1 MTRKR
6 QQKERDITLMT
17 VLAYEATADSQKI
30 LKKYGREPG
39 KGYGDLEVKLA
50 NLYFDTP
57 DKVQLEKELASIH
70 PHKKWLL
77 EHTEPIVTI
86 ATKEVQIEAKPDE
99 KSSKEIEELKRQ
111 LDAKTE
117 SQKMEDFKNEMKKAL
132 QDEFNKAETKSGFQG
147 NMGGNPYYSQCGM
160 CRMPMSNFAGD
171 VDRTQKETK
180 SDISPYV
187 GLIGIFAI
195 VGLTFIAIQKIK

>member
-1 MTRKR
+1 MNRKR

-39 KGYGDLEVKLA
+39 KGYSDLEVKLA
-50 NLYFDTP
+50 NFYFDTA
-57 DKVQLEKELASIH
+57 DKVQLEKEFATIH

-77 EHTEPIVTI
+77 EHTEPIITI
-86 ATKEVQIEAKPDE
+86 EKKEIQIEAKPDE
-99 KSSKEIEELKRQ
+99 KSSKEIEELKKQ
-111 LDAKTE
+111 LDAKME

-132 QDEFNKAETKSGFQG
+132 QDEFNKAEMKSGFQG
-147 NMGGNPYYSQCGM
+147 NMGGNSYYSQCAR
-160 CRMPMSNFAGD
+160 CTMPMSNFSGD

>member
-1 MTRKR
+1 MNKKR
-6 QQKERDITLMT
+6 QQKQRDITLMT

-39 KGYGDLEVKLA
+39 KGYSDLEVKLA
-50 NLYFDTP
+50 NLYFDTQ
-57 DKVQLEKELASIH
+57 DKVQLEKELAEIH

-77 EHTEPIVTI
+77 EHTEPIVKI
-86 ATKEVQIEAKPDE
+86 KEKEVQIEIKPDE
-99 KSSKEIEELKRQ
+99 KSLKEIEELKKQ
-111 LDAKTE
+111 LDAKME

-132 QDEFNKAETKSGFQG
+132 QDEFNKAEMKSGFQG
-147 NMGGNPYYSQCGM
+147 NMSGNSYYSQCRA
-160 CRMPMSNFAGD
+160 CAMPMSNFAGN
-171 VDRTQKETK
+171 VDNTQKETK

-195 VGLTFIAIQKIK
+195 VGLTFIAIQKNK